1 MKKLILS
8 IFSLMLAISVFAQDT
23 VDPKVQKAADE
34 MVKTYN
40 LDETQA
46 ATAVEI
52 QERRFRNLAEIESLK
67 NTNRDMYR
75 HKFKAIQS
83 STDASLRRMLNEEQ
97 MAIYNQRK
105 QDLRK
110 KNADKT
116 AQLKAKGLSVDE
128 IEDALLGIDN

>member
-1 MKKLILS
+1 MKNLVLS
-8 IFSLMLAISVFAQDT
+8 ILSLMLALGVFAQDS
-23 VDPKVQKAADE
+23 VDPEVQKAADE
-34 MVKTYN
+34 MVKTYD

-46 ATAVEI
+46 ATAIEI

-83 STDASLRRMLNEEQ
+83 STDASLRRILNEEQ
-97 MAIYNQRK
+97 MSIYNQLK
-105 QDLRK
+105 QELRK

-116 AQLKAKGLSVDE
+116 AQLKAQGLSVDE

>member
-116 AQLKAKGLSVDE
+116 AQLKAKGLFYEPS
-128 IEDALLGIDN
+128 IQSI

>member
-1 MKKLILS
+1 
-8 IFSLMLAISVFAQDT
+8 
-23 VDPKVQKAADE
+23 

-40 LDETQA
+40 LDEAQA
-46 ATAVEI
+46 ATAIEI

-105 QDLRK
+105 QELRK